1 MTYNMDFLIAA
12 MVILLLILWY
22 FWSQKRAENLNNQVF
37 FFWTVLGIMDVTAEL
52 ISTYYITSGR
62 GKFGI
67 MALLTT
73 TVFYLLQALL
83 PYTWICY
90 IQTLHEKKIISPKKM
105 LLSGVPTFCLISVI
119 LTNPFTEKL
128 FYFDLSAGYIKGP
141 WYMLMYYSALGHF
154 VAAFILILIWKE
166 ELGSRKVKILLEILI
181 IVVGGVVIQLLYH
194 PLLTTGFGMSLG
206 ILALFITINNPYAN
220 TDSLTGLYNHLYLTK
235 KGNELIAAG
244 KSFHIITI
252 YLYQLKHVNKIA
264 GIEGGDYILQST
276 AKKLSDLCGKKI
288 FRITGKRFLILASS
302 LEEYEHYLSRLKRMF
317 DVNIKMDVEEKNLT
331 IPIII
336 SGIINAEK
344 LSDCNSVL
352 EYAEYLESLSTQNG
366 LTEVIQD
373 DRQTMNGFLYNKRVE
388 QYLHTAINEDLFEI
402 YYQPVYST
410 RENRFITLEAL
421 SRLHHPELG
430 WIAPDVFI
438 QIAEKNH
445 MIEQITDLQFH
456 RVCRF
461 LNENGRLM
469 KQLLNVKV
477 NLSSLDLMRNDCS
490 GHFIRI
496 MDKYGIP
503 HEWIQFEITET
514 VATEYNASLGIIVE
528 EFLNAGIRLCL
539 DDFGSGYAN
548 LNTVMKLPFSTIKLD
563 RSLLY
568 EICHDNTRAMFYQS
582 IVETFHKMNYHIV
595 SEGVETKEEVE
606 LISGWG
612 VDMIQ
617 GYYFSKPLPETELLR
632 IMQNNRQI

>member
-22 FWSQKRAENLNNQVF
+22 FWGQKRAENLNNQVF

-52 ISTYYITSGR
+52 ISTYYITSER

-90 IQTLHEKKIISPKKM
+90 IQTLHEKKIISTKKM

-128 FYFDLSAGYIKGP
+128 FYFDLSVGYIKGP

-302 LEEYEHYLSRLKRMF
+302 LEEYEHYLSQLKRMF
-317 DVNIKMDVEEKNLT
+317 DVNIKMGVEEKNLT

-568 EICHDNTRAMFYQS
+568 EISHDNTRAMFYQS

>member
-22 FWSQKRAENLNNQVF
+22 FWDQKRAENLNNQVF

-302 LEEYEHYLSRLKRMF
+302 LEEYEHYLNQLKRMF
-317 DVNIKMDVEEKNLT
+317 DVNIKMGVEEKNLT

-496 MDKYGIP
+496 MDKYSIP